1 MTKRNIGFVLGIVIA
16 LAVYYLLPGVELGD
30 GVEFVGGRAV
40 NAAGEVV
47 LLTIGK
53 KCLALSLLAVCWWA
67 TGVAQPG
74 YTSMFMLV
82 GMIVWG
88 VKGPDVVFGLW
99 TRPIPYLVVGG
110 YLIAAAARDSGL
122 GKRVAYL
129 YALKFITGYRSL
141 IIGSY
146 VLGVILSVLVPHPW
160 PRSFLL
166 MGVLAVITKTANMS
180 LKDTAN
186 VGVSVFVGSCAAA
199 MIFLTGDSVT
209 NMFAYEAG
217 ANAMTSGTAWAL
229 GGGAPLALSWL
240 GWFKLM
246 GVPGVIIT
254 IAYCILQL
262 FLYKEEGNFQLD
274 KEATAKMLAELGP
287 LAGKELRCL
296 IWILIAIV
304 LWVTGGGLLHD
315 IHPAWVAVGIAMI
328 MSLPKVGDVLGPGSW
343 GDVSL
348 ATLFFLTAAL
358 GIGSIGGAT
367 GMNAWV
373 AAKVLPAT
381 VPSNPFMFSL
391 MVTVVCMV
399 LHMVLGSVLAILGI
413 CVPTFIAFTQG
424 SSIAPIAVAL
434 IVFNAISLHFILPF
448 HHMNVLVGV
457 GEKQGGYGDK
467 EIIRMGVPLTVIVLI
482 FNVVILVPWFQML
495 GYM

>member
-1 MTKRNIGFVLGIVIA
+1 MTKRNIGFVLGI
-16 LAVYYLLPGVELGD
+16 L
-30 GVEFVGGRAV
+30 
-40 NAAGEVV
+40 VV
-47 LLTIGK
+47 LAIYFGIPDSAGLAPEGK
-53 KCLALSLLAVCWWA
+53 KCLGLSLMAVVWWA
-67 TGVAQPG
+67 TGVMQPG
-74 YTSMFMLV
+74 YTSMIMLV

-99 TRPIPYLVVGG
+99 TKPIPYLVVGG
-110 YLIAAAARDSGL
+110 YLIASAARDSGL

-129 YALKFITGYRSL
+129 YALKFITNYKSL

-146 VLGVILSVLVPHPW
+146 VIGVVLSLLVPHPW
-160 PRSFLL
+160 PRCFLI
-166 MGVLAVITKTANMS
+166 MGVLSVITKAANMP

-186 VGVSVFVGSCAAA
+186 VGLSVFAGSCASA

-217 ANAMTSGTAWAL
+217 ANAMNGT
-229 GGGAPLALSWL
+229 LAVSWL
-240 GWFKLM
+240 GWVKLM
-246 GVPGVIIT
+246 AVPGLIIT
-254 IAYCILQL
+254 VLYCILQL

-274 KEATAKMLAELGP
+274 KDGIAKLLEEMGP

-296 IWILIAIV
+296 IWILIAVFFWI
-304 LWVTGGGLLHD
+304 TGGGLVHNV
-315 IHPAWVAVGIAMI
+315 HPAWVAVLVACFMATPVI
-328 MSLPKVGDVLGPGSW
+328 GDVLGPGSW

-373 AAKVLPAT
+373 AKTLLPDSVPTNPYMFALMLT
-381 VPSNPFMFSL
+381 VI
-391 MVTVVCMV
+391 CMI

-413 CVPTFIAFTQG
+413 CVPTFIQFTQG
-424 SSIAPIAVAL
+424 TSIAPIAVSL
-434 IVFNAISLHFILPF
+434 LVFNAISLHFILPF
-448 HHMNVLVGV
+448 HHMNILVGV
-457 GEKQGGYGDK
+457 GEKQGMYGDK
-467 EIIRMGVPLTVIVLI
+467 EVIRMGVPLTVIVLI
-482 FNVVILVPWFQML
+482 FNCIILVPWFQML